1 MRGHQLRGRD
11 CNAEGTGIVASDTLR
26 LTEEVAV
33 KTFNCHREL
42 GIVAVL
48 LLAGC
53 QREAAAPPSVPEAVA
68 DAIGA
73 GATAQTPV
81 AESGLTIKRG
91 AVVLTADARTLRLCG
106 ENEDLWLAGQGDDS
120 LEETYTRLAGDPGT
134 PLYVEVRGE
143 RTATP
148 GGTSIPTDYKQA
160 FLLEELLYAGL
171 PGEGAGCETATPAF
185 SVLARGNE
193 PFWAIEVAT
202 DKMVLRQPDP
212 AIPLEFPADESQD
225 AEGSVTYRA
234 AAGGH
239 QLELTV
245 ARAACTD
252 SMSGAYFAYTAE
264 AELDGRKLQGCAR
277 LGE

>member
-1 MRGHQLRGRD
+1 MK
-11 CNAEGTGIVASDTLR
+11 IVS
-26 LTEEVAV
+26 
-33 KTFNCHREL
+33 HRREIW
-42 GIVAVL
+42 IVAVML
-48 LLAGC
+48 VAGC
-53 QREAAAPPSVPEAVA
+53 QREAAVPPVSVPGTVSDAVS
-68 DAIGA
+68 A
-73 GATAQTPV
+73 GATTQVPV

-106 ENEDLWLAGQGDDS
+106 ENEDLWLADQGEDS
-120 LEETYTRLAGDPGT
+120 LEEAYARLVGEPGT

-148 GGTSIPTDYKQA
+148 AGTSIPGDYKQA
-160 FLLEELLYAGL
+160 FLLEELLYAGV
-171 PGEGAGCETATPAF
+171 PGEGAGCETGAPAYR
-185 SVLARGNE
+185 VLARGNE

-202 DKMVLRQPDP
+202 DKMLLRQPELP
-212 AIPLEFPADESQD
+212 APLEFPADESQD
-225 AEGSVTYRA
+225 AEGSVTWRA

-239 QLELTV
+239 ALELTISRV
-245 ARAACTD
+245 ACSD